1 MHLRSSIPMLPQME
15 WMDHTSNT
23 ILWPPSQLSNHLYC
37 MGYCRSSIC
46 HSYRWNN
53 FPPVWQEMVGILW
66 PCLSFSLNIVHPRTL
81 RRGKHRL
88 ILWPDREADG
98 AMESTTPSKMS
109 TRDEMGRLE
118 KVIYDT
124 EPSIFSSLSE
134 QSYVIARQKIWTWW
148 STQARLARYDGF

>member
-1 MHLRSSIPMLPQME
+1 ME
-15 WMDHTSNT
+15 
-23 ILWPPSQLSNHLYC
+23 QLS
-37 MGYCRSSIC
+37 
-46 HSYRWNN
+46 
-53 FPPVWQEMVGILW
+53 V
-66 PCLSFSLNIVHPRTL
+66 CLERNGRNSVALSSFSLNIVHPRTL

-134 QSYVIARQKIWTWW
+134 QSYVIARQKI
-148 STQARLARYDGF
+148 